1 MSGFINKCELIC
13 DYLNKDLLK
22 DIMNKLALT
31 LFVILAL
38 ISQAAC
44 TQQVTV
50 HEAPGT
56 VISAMLSENYIY
68 ALLSLIM
75 LIATLI

>member
-1 MSGFINKCELIC
+1 MS
-13 DYLNKDLLK
+13 
-22 DIMNKLALT
+22 KLAIT

-38 ISQAAC
+38 ISQATAAE
-44 TQQVTV
+44 QITV
-50 HEAPGT
+50 HEAPST

-68 ALLSLIM
+68 ALLSLVM